1 MESYYMYI
9 PLILAILGLVFM
21 LIKMSWVKK
30 QSPGNE
36 RMQEIS
42 KNIKEGALAFLS
54 AEYRLLAIFV
64 VIASIALFGISSLVE
79 TTSWMIVPAFVLGA
93 IFSALAGNI
102 GMRIATDANARTTE
116 AARSSLP
123 QALKVSFGGG
133 TVMGLGVAGL
143 AVLGLSLFFMLF
155 VGQFM
160 GQEGSF
166 YNNMTMVLEALAGFS
181 LGAESI
187 ALFARVGGGI
197 YTKAAD
203 VGADLVGKVEAGIP
217 EDDPRNP
224 ATIADN
230 VGDNVG
236 DVAGMGADLFGSYV
250 ATVLASMVLGN
261 YIIKDMADAGVVNSA
276 FDGMGPILLPVMI
289 AGVGIIASIIG
300 TFLIRIKDNSAKEA
314 QVQGALDRGNI
325 VSIIIT
331 AIAGWFLIDLMLPE
345 TITGMKFFGEGTK
358 DIPSRH
364 VFYATLV
371 GLGVGYLI
379 SMFTAYYTSLGKKP
393 VLDIVQNSST
403 GAATNIIAGLA
414 TGMIS
419 TFSSVILFAV
429 AIWGSYE
436 LAGFYGVALAASAMM
451 ATTAMQLAIDAFG
464 PIADNAGGVAEMSE
478 LPDEVRER
486 TDILDS
492 VGNTTAAV
500 GKGFAIAS
508 AALTA
513 LALFAAYVTFTGI
526 DGINIF
532 KADVLAALFIGGM
545 IPVVFSALAMKSV
558 GKAAMDMVMEV
569 RRQFKEIPGIME
581 GTGTPEYGKCVEIST
596 KAALREMMLPGAI
609 TIITPIIIGF
619 TMGPE
624 ALGSYMAG
632 VAVSGVLWAIFQNN
646 AGGAWDNAKKS
657 FEAGVEINGEMTYK
671 GSEAHKAAVTGDT
684 VGDPFKDTSGPSM
697 NILIKLTCLVGLVIA
712 PILGG
717 HSSHD
722 TLDNEV
728 IVVDEK
734 RETKEVMVTVD
745 MNSDTTDVSVIKVV
759 AVSGNDTVT
768 NKEITLEGE
777 TPNMESI
784 INDAKSYA
792 MDSL

>member
-1 MESYYMYI
+1 MYI
-9 PLILAILGLVFM
+9 PLTLAVLGLVFM

-42 KNIKEGALAFLS
+42 RNIKEGALAFLS

-79 TTSWMIVPAFVLGA
+79 TTSWMIVPAFVVGA

-116 AARSSLP
+116 AARTSLP

-325 VSIIIT
+325 VSIVIT

-478 LPDEVRER
+478 LPEEVRER

-619 TMGPE
+619 TIGAE

-671 GSEAHKAAVTGDT
+671 GSEAHKASVTGDT

-697 NILIKLTCLVGLVIA
+697 NILIKLTCLIGLVIA

-717 HSSHD
+717 HSSGNHD
-722 TLDNEV
+722 SHEV
-728 IVVDEK
+728 SG
-734 RETKEVMVTVD
+734 KEIQISVD
-745 MNSDTTDVSVIKVV
+745 MNKLDDTDKVSATVKLTKDLKGRISTGEFEKLGFEDEAKEKVDKFV
-759 AVSGNDTVT
+759 VE
-768 NKEITLEGE
+768 KK
-777 TPNMESI
+777 
-784 INDAKSYA
+784 KS
-792 MDSL
+792 